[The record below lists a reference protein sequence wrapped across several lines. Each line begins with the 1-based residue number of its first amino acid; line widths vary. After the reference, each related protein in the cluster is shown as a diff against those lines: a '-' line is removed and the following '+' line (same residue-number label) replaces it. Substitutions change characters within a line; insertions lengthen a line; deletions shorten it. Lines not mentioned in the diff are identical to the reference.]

1 MIVFYESLSRIM
13 DWKLITK
20 QNNWSFATGNLRST
34 RVADERSEGLGH
46 RKRAFLRYTFKSGE
60 SRAGMLRAE
69 WPQRPGASKLGIK
82 IPVGQ
87 QVSSKW

>member
-1 MIVFYESLSRIM
+1 MFYESISRIL

-34 RVADERSEGLGH
+34 RLAGKRSEGLGH
-46 RKRAFLRYTFKSGE
+46 RRSAFLRYKFKSRE
-60 SRAGMLRAE
+60 SRAGMLCAE
-69 WPQRPGASKLGIK
+69 LPQRPGASKPGIK